1 MQSNRNILLSK
12 RYVIK
17 LADFGLSKYT
27 ESSVASSL
35 VGSRAY
41 MSPELIQCF
50 FDEEGSYTKKT
61 DIWLDFNLLYH
72 SFKLSVKIIIL

>member
-1 MQSNRNILLSK
+1 MLFNRNILLSK
-12 RYVIK
+12 QKLIK

-41 MSPELIQCF
+41 MSPELLRGF
-50 FDEEGSYTKKT
+50 YYEDGAYTKKT
-61 DIWLDFNLLYH
+61 DIWLDLLYIYYI
-72 SFKLSVKIIIL
+72 SFV